1 MWVFLSP
8 IIAGNTWNLSHVCV
22 FNDQPSLPDDADK
35 TLDDEAKATVLGKVI
50 DAAEITGFARVKSPT
65 RPFPNLRLIG
75 KE

>member
-1 MWVFLSP
+1 
-8 IIAGNTWNLSHVCV
+8 
-22 FNDQPSLPDDADK
+22 LPDDADK

-75 KE
+75 KESAVTRPEAQRQEGPVTPWRVTD